1 MAINQS
7 QGRLPFSKFYPEV
20 ARKMYMDVLMASFEE
35 KIAAAEKR
43 AQEAAKQ
50 VKQLK
55 AKRDMVEARKLQSLL
70 KGQRSEDTRRKILV
84 GALVLDMMEHDE
96 STRQRFMDRLDKY
109 LTRADDRAL
118 FQLPIPEEKS

>member
-1 MAINQS
+1 
-7 QGRLPFSKFYPEV
+7 
-20 ARKMYMDVLMASFEE
+20 MASFEE

-70 KGQRSEDTRRKILV
+70 KGQRSDDTRRKILV
-84 GALVLDMMEHDE
+84 GVAACNPK
-96 STRQRFMDRLDKY
+96 RRARNQRAFSAQINGD
-109 LTRADDRAL
+109 
-118 FQLPIPEEKS
+118 

>member
-1 MAINQS
+1 
-7 QGRLPFSKFYPEV
+7 
-20 ARKMYMDVLMASFEE
+20 MASIED

-55 AKRDMVEARKLQSLL
+55 AQRDMVEARKLQTML
-70 KGQRSEDTRRKILV
+70 KGQRSDDTRRKILA
-84 GALVLDMMEHDE
+84 GALVLDMMERDAQ
-96 STRQRFMDRLDKY
+96 TRAKFLDRLDKY

-118 FQLPIPEEKS
+118 FDLPQPQGASHEGTA

>member
-1 MAINQS
+1 
-7 QGRLPFSKFYPEV
+7 
-20 ARKMYMDVLMASFEE
+20 MASIED

-55 AKRDMVEARKLQSLL
+55 AQRDMVEARKLQTIL
-70 KGQRSEDTRRKILV
+70 KGQRADDTRRKILA
-84 GALVLDMMEHDE
+84 GALVLDMMERDE
-96 STRQRFMDRLDKY
+96 QTRAKFLDRLDKY

-118 FQLPIPEEKS
+118 FDLPAAKPQQPAPAQA

>member
-1 MAINQS
+1 
-7 QGRLPFSKFYPEV
+7 
-20 ARKMYMDVLMASFEE
+20 MASFEE

-55 AKRDMVEARKLQSLL
+55 AKRDMVEARKLQSML
-70 KGQRSEDTRRKILV
+70 KGQRSDDTRRKILV
-84 GALVLDMMEHDE
+84 GALVLDMMERDE
-96 STRQRFMDRLDKY
+96 ATRQRFMDRLDKF
-109 LTRADDRAL
+109 LTRTDDRAL

>member
-1 MAINQS
+1 
-7 QGRLPFSKFYPEV
+7 
-20 ARKMYMDVLMASFEE
+20 MASFEE

>member
-1 MAINQS
+1 
-7 QGRLPFSKFYPEV
+7 
-20 ARKMYMDVLMASFEE
+20 MASIED

-55 AKRDMVEARKLQSLL
+55 AQRDMVEARKLQTML
-70 KGQRSEDTRRKILV
+70 KGQRSDDTRRKILA
-84 GALVLDMMEHDE
+84 GALVLDMMERDE
-96 STRQRFMDRLDKY
+96 QTRAKFLDRLDKY

-118 FQLPIPEEKS
+118 FDLPAATQQQQPAAAQA

>member
-1 MAINQS
+1 
-7 QGRLPFSKFYPEV
+7 
-20 ARKMYMDVLMASFEE
+20 MASFEE

-70 KGQRSEDTRRKILV
+70 KGQRSDDTRRKILV
-84 GALVLDMMEHDE
+84 GALVLDMMERDE
-96 STRQRFMDRLDKY
+96 TTRQRFMDRLDKF

-118 FQLPIPEEKS
+118 FKLPIPEEKS

>member
-1 MAINQS
+1 
-7 QGRLPFSKFYPEV
+7 
-20 ARKMYMDVLMASFEE
+20 MASIED

-55 AKRDMVEARKLQSLL
+55 AQRDMVEARKLQTML
-70 KGQRSEDTRRKILV
+70 KGQRSDDTRRKILA
-84 GALVLDMMEHDE
+84 GALVLDMMERDE
-96 STRQRFMDRLDKY
+96 QTRVKFLDRLNKY

-118 FQLPIPEEKS
+118 FDLPQPQGASHEGTA

>member
-1 MAINQS
+1 
-7 QGRLPFSKFYPEV
+7 
-20 ARKMYMDVLMASFEE
+20 MASFDE

-70 KGQRSEDTRRKILV
+70 KGQRSDDTRRKILV
-84 GALVLDMMEHDE
+84 GALVLDMMERDE
-96 STRQRFMDRLDKY
+96 TTRQRFMDRLDKF

-118 FQLPIPEEKS
+118 FKLPIPEEKS

>member
-1 MAINQS
+1 
-7 QGRLPFSKFYPEV
+7 
-20 ARKMYMDVLMASFEE
+20 MASFEE

-55 AKRDMVEARKLQSLL
+55 ARRDMVEARKLQSLL
-70 KGQRSEDTRRKILV
+70 KGQRSDDTRRKILV
-84 GALVLDMMEHDE
+84 GALVLDMMERDE
-96 STRQRFMDRLDKY
+96 ATRQRFMDRLDKF
-109 LTRADDRAL
+109 LTRADDRTL